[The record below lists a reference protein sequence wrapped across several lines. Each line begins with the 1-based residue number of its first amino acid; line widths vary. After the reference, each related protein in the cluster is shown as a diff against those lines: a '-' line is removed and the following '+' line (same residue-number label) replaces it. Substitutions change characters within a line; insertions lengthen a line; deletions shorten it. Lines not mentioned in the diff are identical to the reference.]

1 MTRLAVYR
9 PSLWL
14 AAGIAVG
21 ISAAF
26 FLSVYLTAALTM
38 LFCLA
43 AAIMLTLKKG
53 KKELVLFAAGM
64 FLGVMAAAL
73 YTVIFPSG
81 NYAGEIEGRIT
92 DASYSNG
99 YGVLAVKE
107 GVYSLELDSL
117 IVNGEELR
125 GKASLT
131 LPFYVRGDMSIGDY
145 IRFNGNLQGAQ
156 FDAAEYD
163 SLMSAKYGVYY
174 TAQAESDTLVLIS
187 GELTV
192 AEQVRFAVRSALLDN
207 CNTVTANFLYAMIFG
222 DVSYLE
228 YSLAQ
233 PFRDTGTAHLF
244 AVSGLHVALLFYA
257 CSAILSKIR
266 MPKML
271 SFGIDCFILM
281 GYSALCSFSPSV
293 VRSAIMI
300 IITIVCKY
308 SYEKYDALSACGI
321 SASILLLCAPYFLLD
336 AGFLMSYGAVF
347 GIIGTMKP
355 VARTLRKVIWRP
367 IADAI
372 SVTICSNLGL
382 LPLMFLYFGT
392 VPLATIPV
400 NLVVCPL
407 TSLFYPFLLA
417 ATVLTVIIPQLGT
430 LLTAF
435 AVPTYYAI
443 RFVQAAAQIPS
454 ASINAT
460 FSPLL
465 CVFYYPLLACASVFS
480 LAPSF
485 IKKVCALL
493 CLAIVVLACFVTLPI

>member
-1 MTRLAVYR
+1 
-9 PSLWL
+9 
-14 AAGIAVG
+14 
-21 ISAAF
+21 
-26 FLSVYLTAALTM
+26 
-38 LFCLA
+38 
-43 AAIMLTLKKG
+43 
-53 KKELVLFAAGM
+53 
-64 FLGVMAAAL
+64 
-73 YTVIFPSG
+73 
-81 NYAGEIEGRIT
+81 
-92 DASYSNG
+92 
-99 YGVLAVKE
+99 
-107 GVYSLELDSL
+107 
-117 IVNGEELR
+117 
-125 GKASLT
+125 
-131 LPFYVRGDMSIGDY
+131 
-145 IRFNGNLQGAQ
+145 
-156 FDAAEYD
+156 
-163 SLMSAKYGVYY
+163 
-174 TAQAESDTLVLIS
+174 
-187 GELTV
+187 
-192 AEQVRFAVRSALLDN
+192 
-207 CNTVTANFLYAMIFG
+207 
-222 DVSYLE
+222 
-228 YSLAQ
+228 
-233 PFRDTGTAHLF
+233 
-244 AVSGLHVALLFYA
+244 
-257 CSAILSKIR
+257 
-266 MPKML
+266 
-271 SFGIDCFILM
+271 
-281 GYSALCSFSPSV
+281 
-293 VRSAIMI
+293 MI

-454 ASINAT
+454 ASINAA

-493 CLAIVVLACFVTLPI
+493 CLGIVVFACFVTLPI

>member
-1 MTRLAVYR
+1 M
-9 PSLWL
+9 
-14 AAGIAVG
+14 
-21 ISAAF
+21 
-26 FLSVYLTAALTM
+26 
-38 LFCLA
+38 
-43 AAIMLTLKKG
+43 
-53 KKELVLFAAGM
+53 LFAAGM

-81 NYAGEIEGRIT
+81 SYTGEIEGRIT

-117 IVNGEELR
+117 IVNGEEMR

-222 DVSYLE
+222 DISYLE
-228 YSLAQ
+228 YSVAQ

-382 LPLMFLYFGT
+382 LPLMLRHGAARNHTRKLGRVPAHFALLSLPARCHRPYRDNTAIGHPPHRLCRAHLLRYPLCAGGGANPFRIDKRNIFAAF
-392 VPLATIPV
+392 VRILLPLARLRFGILPCAFFYQKGMRALVPCHSGLRLLRNAAYLTIYSKSRSAARSPKSG
-400 NLVVCPL
+400 LFRIRSRFRIARPL
-407 TSLFYPFLLA
+407 FA
-417 ATVLTVIIPQLGT
+417 WR
-430 LLTAF
+430 AF
-435 AVPTYYAI
+435 
-443 RFVQAAAQIPS
+443 
-454 ASINAT
+454 
-460 FSPLL
+460 
-465 CVFYYPLLACASVFS
+465 VFP
-480 LAPSF
+480 
-485 IKKVCALL
+485 
-493 CLAIVVLACFVTLPI
+493 